1 MWPRIRTSFDEYV
14 QQTANPCNSCGP
26 RQDLLHLLL
35 VDHLLGQ
42 EVVQHIHH
50 VQVIHN
56 LLPTP
61 PQNIFVGFLHNCEIV
76 PLYLS
81 LSHPPRLNLTSS
93 TDKKKGESE
102 RRVFVCSRIWA
113 DDTWYGATGSHQPA
127 ADRSQIGLWLN
138 CHSAAAPLFVLGF
151 VEFSPPRRLAPRKK
165 AFVM

>member
-76 PLYLS
+76 PRYLS

-113 DDTWYGATGSHQPA
+113 DDTCMGQLARTSRRPIVPRSDCGSTVT
-127 ADRSQIGLWLN
+127 
-138 CHSAAAPLFVLGF
+138 APLHRSLFWVLSSF
-151 VEFSPPRRLAPRKK
+151 LRLEG
-165 AFVM
+165 

>member
-113 DDTWYGATGSHQPA
+113 DDTCLGQLARTSRRPIVPRSDCGSTVT
-127 ADRSQIGLWLN
+127 
-138 CHSAAAPLFVLGF
+138 APLHRSLFWVLSSF
-151 VEFSPPRRLAPRKK
+151 LRLEG
-165 AFVM
+165 